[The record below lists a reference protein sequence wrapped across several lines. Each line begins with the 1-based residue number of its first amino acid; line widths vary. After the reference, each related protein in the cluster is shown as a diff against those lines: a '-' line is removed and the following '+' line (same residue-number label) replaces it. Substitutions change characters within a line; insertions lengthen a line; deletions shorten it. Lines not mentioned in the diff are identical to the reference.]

1 MAKNPIGV
9 STTALIKPEYS
20 YYSFSQLLPYA
31 RPYMNISLV
40 AQVKSLPKNASTVAH
55 FSRVERLETDPIELT
70 EGITP
75 NATKVTVNHIDAT
88 IKEYG
93 RFIEYTDK
101 VADTSFQN
109 VIKEFG
115 PLLGQNMGEILES
128 LNATELCS
136 GLTVVYSNGVQRD
149 QVNTPITANAIK
161 KAIRILEGNYAQK
174 ITRINNAANLV
185 ATSPLP
191 ASYVAFAHSDMRQD
205 IEALDSFIPV
215 EKYASGKVLSEN
227 EIGSVGGVRIV
238 MNNFVTKIEDGG
250 AAVGDTGTL
259 STTGANS
266 DVYCMPVVAQD
277 AFGVIDLTGYG
288 SGKMLYVPVGE
299 PSSSDPLAQ
308 RGSIGYKVWHAA
320 KILNED
326 YVVRIEAAVSGL

>member
-9 STTALIKPEYS
+9 STTALIKPEYA

-75 NATKVTVNHIDAT
+75 NATKVTVIHIDAT

-93 RFIEYTDK
+93 RFIEFTDK

-136 GLTVVYSNGVQRD
+136 GLTVV
-149 QVNTPITANAIK
+149 
-161 KAIRILEGNYAQK
+161 
-174 ITRINNAANLV
+174 
-185 ATSPLP
+185 
-191 ASYVAFAHSDMRQD
+191 
-205 IEALDSFIPV
+205 
-215 EKYASGKVLSEN
+215 
-227 EIGSVGGVRIV
+227 
-238 MNNFVTKIEDGG
+238 
-250 AAVGDTGTL
+250 
-259 STTGANS
+259 
-266 DVYCMPVVAQD
+266 
-277 AFGVIDLTGYG
+277 
-288 SGKMLYVPVGE
+288 
-299 PSSSDPLAQ
+299 
-308 RGSIGYKVWHAA
+308 
-320 KILNED
+320 
-326 YVVRIEAAVSGL
+326 